1 MSEKLRL
8 TFKLFWNF
16 VIQPVR
22 EQKRNQIRQR
32 NEEKNC
38 GDLKEAGD
46 MRTSKESPSLFL
58 QFFLFL
64 FTPLSVTPMY
74 PQAKGYNSA
83 AISVTF
89 MEETLSPH
97 CSQERTWKLQ
107 LCRKLKGE
115 TYNIQLNCK

>member
-1 MSEKLRL
+1 
-8 TFKLFWNF
+8 
-16 VIQPVR
+16 
-22 EQKRNQIRQR
+22 
-32 NEEKNC
+32 
-38 GDLKEAGD
+38 